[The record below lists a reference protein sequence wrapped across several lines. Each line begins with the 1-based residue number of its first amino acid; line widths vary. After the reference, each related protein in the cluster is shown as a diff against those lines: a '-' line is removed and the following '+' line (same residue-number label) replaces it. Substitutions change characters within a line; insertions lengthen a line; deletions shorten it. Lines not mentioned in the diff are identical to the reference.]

1 MAGPGTVGNDAF
13 HPAAAMPAGN
23 ITTRL
28 QPLLGTMVSR
38 PQCFFYIGS
47 DWCSCHGSVTGRHSG
62 DRWGGVTSKVQLK
75 PESRRYC
82 GSRSRRRN
90 GRESTE
96 GGAGQD
102 SSIPLQV
109 PEAAHTGPFPHM
121 GNVGVSLQHIL
132 CDHVVAEESLHTGVV
147 PGNVLCLTQIRKS
160 SA

>member
-1 MAGPGTVGNDAF
+1 MMLSTQQ
-13 HPAAAMPAGN
+13 
-23 ITTRL
+23 
-28 QPLLGTMVSR
+28 QPC
-38 PQCFFYIGS
+38 PQETSPPDSSHCWAPWCLDHSVFYIGS

-82 GSRSRRRN
+82 GPRSRRRN

-102 SSIPLQV
+102 SSTPLQV

>member
-1 MAGPGTVGNDAF
+1 MFSILALTSAPVTDLSQAG
-13 HPAAAMPAGN
+13 
-23 ITTRL
+23 IL
-28 QPLLGTMVSR
+28 
-38 PQCFFYIGS
+38 
-47 DWCSCHGSVTGRHSG
+47 VTGGEELHQKYNSNQRAG
-62 DRWGGVTSKVQLK
+62 DIAVQDQG
-75 PESRRYC
+75 E
-82 GSRSRRRN
+82 GM
-90 GRESTE
+90 GESTE